1 MVGTDNKYDAVIVG
15 AGFSGLYMLHKLRKA
30 GFSAIVLE
38 KADQVGGTWHWNRYP
53 GARCDIPS
61 LQYSYQFDED
71 LQQDWSWGEKYSAQP
86 EILDYLNHVADRFDL
101 RKDIIFNTEVFS
113 CGFNE
118 RTLVWT
124 TETSTDTYKSKFCI
138 MATGCLSVPNKPNL
152 PGLEDFEGELL
163 HTGSWPVEPVDF
175 TNKKVAIIGTGSSSI
190 QSIPVIAQ
198 EAKELYVFQRTA
210 NYSIPSNNGP
220 MDQEEEKLVKSRYQ
234 EFREENYLNG
244 FGIAGLEEEALA
256 VEATEDERRIKFE
269 DRWKKEGL
277 GFLGA
282 YSDLMFDQDA
292 NKLAANFV
300 RQKIMQLVDDQETAK
315 LLSPEHCIGG
325 KRLCVDTGY
334 FETFNQPNVH
344 LINLNKDPIKG
355 IQSSSIGNETDTY
368 EIDTLILATGFDAIT
383 GAITSIDVKGRNG
396 ISLKDQWRS
405 GAKSYLGLGI
415 SNFPNL
421 FTVTGPGSPS
431 VLSNMVPSIEQ
442 HVNWIT
448 DCIAWM
454 KDNNKSVIES
464 TQLAEEEWM
473 SQVNEIADQTVYRHV
488 ESWYNGSNIKEK
500 SKDFLPYIGV
510 PTYTDQITE
519 VVNNDYQGFIFD
531 KSN

>member
-1 MVGTDNKYDAVIVG
+1 MVGKDIKYDAIIVG
-15 AGFSGLYMLHKLRKA
+15 AGFSGLYMMHKLRKA
-30 GFSAIVLE
+30 GFSAVVLE

-71 LQQDWSWGEKYSAQP
+71 LQQEWSWGEKYSAQP

-101 RKDIIFNTEVFS
+101 RKDILFNTEVIS
-113 CGFNE
+113 CDFDEDN
-118 RTLVWT
+118 LVWKT
-124 TETSTDTYKSKFCI
+124 VTNAEVYESRFCI

-175 TNKKVAIIGTGSSSI
+175 TDKKVAIVGTGSSSI
-190 QSIPVIAQ
+190 QSIPVIANQ
-198 EAKELYVFQRTA
+198 AEELYVFQRTA

-220 MDQEEEKLVKSRYQ
+220 MDKEEESLVKSRYQ
-234 EFREENYLNG
+234 EFRKENYLNG

-256 VEATEDERRIKFE
+256 VEATEEDRQAKFE
-269 DRWKKEGL
+269 KRWESEGL

-282 YSDLMFDQDA
+282 YSDLMFDKES

-300 RQKIMQLVDDQETAK
+300 REKIKGLVEDPETAE
-315 LLSPEHCIGG
+315 LLSPQHCIGG

-334 FETFNQPNVH
+334 FKTFNQPNVH
-344 LINLNKDPIKG
+344 LINLKEDPIKE
-355 IQSSSIGNETDTY
+355 IQSLSISSEADTY
-368 EIDTLILATGFDAIT
+368 EIDILILATGFDAIT
-383 GAITSIDVKGRNG
+383 GAITNIDIKGRRG
-396 ISLKDQWRS
+396 VSLKDQWES

-448 DCIAWM
+448 DCMVWM
-454 KDNNKSVIES
+454 AENKKLVIES
-464 TQLAEEEWM
+464 THSAEEEWM
-473 SQVNEIADQTVYRHV
+473 GQVNEIADLTVYKHV

-510 PTYTDQITE
+510 PTYTEQITE
-519 VVNNDYQGFIFD
+519 VVNNDYQGFVFD